1 MGEANASLRLDKWLW
16 YARFAKTRS
25 LAARLCL
32 TGDVAL
38 GGVTVEKAHQMIR
51 VGDVVTIRLGRSLRR
66 VEIQALGERRGPA
79 PEARLLYRETQPPM
93 PIQERE
99 EWVPLLD
106 PD

>member
-32 TGDVAL
+32 SGDVAIA
-38 GGVTVEKAHQMIR
+38 GVTVEKAHQSVRI
-51 VGDVVTIRLGRSLRR
+51 GDIVTVRLGRSLRR
-66 VEIQALGERRGPA
+66 VEIQALGERRGPPA
-79 PEARLLYRETQPPM
+79 EARLLYRETQPPP
-93 PIQERE
+93 PIPERE
-99 EWVPLLD
+99 EWIPLIE